1 MQFIQSEIVQV
12 KRVLDTTN
20 IVISIFRSTF
30 YYSRM
35 DALLHC
41 KYISFISK
49 RICFE
54 NQQKIETLNS
64 NKVAMNFMYAL
75 ME

>member
-12 KRVLDTTN
+12 MRVLDTTN
-20 IVISIFRSTF
+20 IVISIFRSTV

-49 RICFE
+49 KDLFRESRKDRNFE
-54 NQQKIETLNS
+54 FK
-64 NKVAMNFMYAL
+64 
-75 ME
+75 